1 MATGQMIKKEF
12 IHQTISY
19 GLREI
24 YSIQA
29 EVISSE
35 LTTFSGNLST

>member
-12 IHQTISY
+12 IYQTISY

-29 EVISSE
+29 EVITSE